1 MKALIYSI
9 IIAAIMLTICFL
21 ISLIRW
27 KKTKKNQKTTLLI
40 LPVCILLL
48 FIALFVGA
56 SISRNHIKKELI
68 ELKES
73 TDKRNDDIRLSVLE
87 KKYNDLILVI
97 GRDEAT
103 EVLIRELSEK

>member
-103 EVLIRELSEK
+103 EVLIQELSEK